1 MERKENCVCAVTFR
15 FRSLSLF
22 FSFFIIVH
30 FIFLMETFSLWYF
43 TTFAW
48 TQAKRRGRNIQRGD
62 WYGYCVTMLGLVLL
76 SFFVCLS
83 YSGQPTWWNH
93 NEAQKY
99 NRIWVCV
106 CVCGNGMFR
115 WVRRVERKTG
125 TPNEIFR
132 AVREINRKGN
142 HNSVPYIECNNPYA
156 CSHGLFSFKMLLN
169 VLSRFKKYFYYFCAR
184 CPFVH
189 FKGIWVFLWSDAF
202 RERVKIT
209 IFFICYFKK

>member
-1 MERKENCVCAVTFR
+1 MSALV
-15 FRSLSLF
+15 
-22 FSFFIIVH
+22 
-30 FIFLMETFSLWYF
+30 FLDNQRDG
-43 TTFAW
+43 TT
-48 TQAKRRGRNIQRGD
+48 TKLKSTTG
-62 WYGYCVTMLGLVLL
+62 YG
-76 SFFVCLS
+76 
-83 YSGQPTWWNH
+83 
-93 NEAQKY
+93 
-99 NRIWVCV
+99 CV

-189 FKGIWVFLWSDAF
+189 FKGIWVFSLVWRISGAGQNHD
-202 RERVKIT
+202 
-209 IFFICYFKK
+209 IFDLLFQEIVE